1 MLDDLYAGAL
11 SDAEARLT
19 KYSVADL
26 AKAVEAQVPALDAIR
41 LLSSGNSINVIAE
54 IKRASPSKGFLAEIA
69 DPAELARTYESA
81 GASAIS
87 VLTEERKFKGTLAD
101 LAQVRQA
108 VSVPILR
115 KDFIAIEQQVLEARV
130 AGADIVLLIVAGLDQ
145 STLQHLY
152 RFVESL
158 GMTAFV
164 ETHNKE
170 EVLRA
175 IDTGA
180 TMIGINARDL
190 TTFETDRDLF
200 ASLVDL
206 LPKDAIA
213 VAESAVRN
221 LEDVVAYAKAGAD
234 CVLVGEAL
242 VTGDA
247 GELLREFTTVPKIR
261 L

>member
-11 SDAEARLT
+11 SDAEARLS

-26 AKAVEAQVPALDAIR
+26 TKAIEAQVPALDAIR

-69 DPAELARTYESA
+69 DPAELARTYQSA
-81 GASAIS
+81 GAAAIS

-130 AGADIVLLIVAGLDQ
+130 AGADIVLLIVAGLEQ
-145 STLQHLY
+145 STLQHLF

-190 TTFETDRDLF
+190 STFETDRELY
-200 ASLVDL
+200 ASLADL
-206 LPKDAIA
+206 LPKDTIA

-221 LEDVVAYAKAGAD
+221 LEDVVSYAKAGAD

-247 GELLREFTTVPKIR
+247 ENLLREFTSVPKIR